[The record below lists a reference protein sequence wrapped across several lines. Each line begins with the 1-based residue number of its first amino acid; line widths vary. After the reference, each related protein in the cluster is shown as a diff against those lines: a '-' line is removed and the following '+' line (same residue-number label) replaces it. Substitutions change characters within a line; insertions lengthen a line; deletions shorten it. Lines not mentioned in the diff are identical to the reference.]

1 MPERDAAVGS
11 IEDVDAVTRAV
22 LTASRL
28 LVAIS
33 ARSLAE
39 VEERVTVPQFRMLV
53 VLSTRGATKL
63 VALADLLQ
71 VAPSTA
77 MRMVDRLIAAGL
89 ADRQANPD
97 NRRETLL
104 KLTEEGRRTVE
115 DVTARRRAEIASIVA
130 RLSPTQRL
138 ALIEALNAFNDAG
151 TEPPASLRV
160 RCVAMKMLMPLES
173 MKVTWCRSTTM
184 RGRTEPEVLRA
195 WRSVSPVSWSISS
208 ARVTTRM
215 PAVAVV
221 TADS

>member
-1 MPERDAAVGS
+1 MPERETPAGAMD
-11 IEDVDAVTRAV
+11 DVDAVTRAV

-28 LVAIS
+28 LVAVS

-39 VEERVTVPQFRMLV
+39 VEERVTLPQFRMLV

-104 KLTEEGRRTVE
+104 RLTEEGRRTVA
-115 DVTARRRAEIASIVA
+115 DVTARRRAEIATIVE
-130 RLSPTQRL
+130 RLAPAQRM
-138 ALIEALNAFNDAG
+138 ALIEALTAFNEAG
-151 TEPPASLRV
+151 GEPPAPAADDTV
-160 RCVAMKMLMPLES
+160 PHPLGWA
-173 MKVTWCRSTTM
+173 VDA
-184 RGRTEPEVLRA
+184 PA
-195 WRSVSPVSWSISS
+195 
-208 ARVTTRM
+208 ARD
-215 PAVAVV
+215 A
-221 TADS
+221 